1 MVRDI
6 LAIPTTISLDS
17 IFSKRVRMLDGYR
30 SSLSPRI
37 AEALI
42 CSRNWLKP
50 TDEFEVNEGVVPGAL
65 NIFFYHFLFNISA
78 D

>member
-1 MVRDI
+1 M
-6 LAIPTTISLDS
+6 LDS
-17 IFSKRVRMLDGYR
+17 YR
-30 SSLSPRI
+30 SSLSLRV

-50 TDEFEVNEGVVPGAL
+50 TDDFEVNEGVVPGAL